1 MHAMHWF
8 GNHKSITHHR
18 LGKVWGRVRVSQG
31 RFGFRPTPCHPWFS
45 IRCQTNCYTCKHLRA
60 ENEYMAS
67 GRWSCIYPKDEIS
80 NETKISHGWV
90 ATSGDLRS
98 TTESAATS
106 WNAPATMLK
115 HWFRSNNDDSLESHE
130 VFFLVFISAFS
141 SMPLRLQ
148 PTANYMV
155 KQKRVVYTVR

>member
-1 MHAMHWF
+1 M
-8 GNHKSITHHR
+8 R
-18 LGKVWGRVRVSQG
+18 QGKCESGQVRVY
-31 RFGFRPTPCHPWFS
+31 RPTPCHPWFS
-45 IRCQTNCYTCKHLRA
+45 IRCQTNCYTCKHSRA

-67 GRWSCIYPKDEIS
+67 GPWSCIYPKDEIS
-80 NETKISHGWV
+80 NEIKISHGWV

-106 WNAPATMLK
+106 WNAPATILK

-155 KQKRVVYTVR
+155 KQKSVVYTVR